1 MLQKVTTSGTSSSV
15 VQVLVP
21 VVAAACINIFMEYRK
36 PTTQQ
41 RLTLWKQQQ
50 QIQQQHQLLQLQLLR
65 LQLVQPV
72 TQQQQRTQQCC
83 HLFIQGITS
92 ILLGFIVNIITI
104 TINTECL
111 NNSTLR

>member
-1 MLQKVTTSGTSSSV
+1 MNVST
-15 VQVLVP
+15 
-21 VVAAACINIFMEYRK
+21 EYLN

-72 TQQQQRTQQCC
+72 TQQQQRTQQCRR
-83 HLFIQGITS
+83 LFIQGITS

>member
-1 MLQKVTTSGTSSSV
+1 MLQKVTTSVTSSSV

-41 RLTLWKQQQ
+41 RLTLWKLQQQ
-50 QIQQQHQLLQLQLLR
+50 KQQLLQLLR

-72 TQQQQRTQQCC
+72 NQQQQRTQQYRR
-83 HLFIQGITS
+83 LFIQRIIS
-92 ILLGFIVNIITI
+92 ILVGFIVNIII
-104 TINTECL
+104 III
-111 NNSTLR
+111 

>member
-1 MLQKVTTSGTSSSV
+1 MLQKVTPSGTSSSV

-21 VVAAACINIFMEYRK
+21 VVAAACMNISTEYRN

-72 TQQQQRTQQCC
+72 TQQQQQQTQQCC
-83 HLFIQGITS
+83 RLFIQRIIS
-92 ILLGFIVNIITI
+92 ILVGFIVNIII
-104 TINTECL
+104 III
-111 NNSTLR
+111 